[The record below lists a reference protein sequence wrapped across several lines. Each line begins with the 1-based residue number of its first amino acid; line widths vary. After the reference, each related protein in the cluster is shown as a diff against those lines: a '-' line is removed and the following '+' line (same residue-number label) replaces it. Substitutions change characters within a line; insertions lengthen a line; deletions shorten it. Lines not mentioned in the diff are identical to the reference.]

1 MKKSIWIRLVRGGCF
16 TVLMMASL
24 TGCGG
29 TKQSVVTITR
39 PSYEKISYQTTEAM
53 RGDLNANTTLKLIA
67 EGYEELLYRAS
78 EDEFTL
84 EEVHVSVGDRVKKG
98 DILVSFA
105 SEEIRQ
111 KIADYEAEKSQ
122 NELLI
127 QHYENLMQVDKALDY
142 ELDIQ
147 MLRED
152 IQIAQMYIEE
162 AGKLLAECQIIAK
175 EDGII
180 TEISEYLQNSVITP
194 GVELITQ
201 VTGTGRYLAT
211 ASDTELFAV
220 GDIYS
225 VSADEITYELQLAEI
240 SDETLIF
247 KPVSGMSIL
256 SVDETYELKLELPE
270 QKNVVYINRH
280 ALCTIRG
287 EEEEEDTYFVYVM
300 AESGYQRA
308 VFVTPG
314 ERIGE
319 NIIITEGLNG
329 GEKVV
334 IR

>member
-1 MKKSIWIRLVRGGCF
+1 MKRRRQIVCMCIAVMCTF
-16 TVLMMASL
+16 
-24 TGCGG
+24 TGCAP
-29 TKQSVVTITR
+29 TEQQVVTVTR
-39 PSYEKISYQTTEAM
+39 PSYEKISYQTAEAL
-53 RGDLNANTTLKLIA
+53 RGDLGTSMTVKLIT
-67 EGYEELLYRAS
+67 EGYEELLYRAP

-84 EEVHVSVGDRVKKG
+84 EEVHVAVGDRVEKG

-127 QHYENLMQVDKALDY
+127 QHYENLMQVDKDADY

-152 IQIAQMYIEE
+152 IQIAQMYIDE
-162 AGKLLAECQIIAK
+162 AGKLLAQYQIVAK

-211 ASDTELFAV
+211 ASDTELFTV
-220 GDIYS
+220 GDVYS
-225 VSADEITYELQLAEI
+225 VNADEITYELQLAEI
-240 SDETLIF
+240 SDGTLIF
-247 KPVSGMSIL
+247 KPVSGTSIL
-256 SVDETYELKLELPE
+256 SVDETYELKLDMPE
-270 QKNVVYINRH
+270 QKNVVYVNRY

-287 EEEEEDTYFVYVM
+287 EEEEEDSYFVYVM
-300 AESGYQRA
+300 EDSGYQRA